1 MNKYSPQTLIRALE
15 AFKLLASTRLALL
28 VARKWHYLEELRR
41 KYVIGNGWVLR
52 IQKPM
57 PGLVSL
63 LNQNIVLS
71 YFSAPC
77 LPAAMMIM
85 G

>member
-15 AFKLLASTRLALL
+15 AFKLLASTRLTLL
-28 VARKWHYLEELRR
+28 VTRKWHYLEELRR
-41 KYVIGNGWVLR
+41 KYVIGDGWVLR
-52 IQKPM
+52 IEKPM
-57 PGLVSL
+57 PGPVSL
-63 LNQNIVLS
+63 LKVVLS